1 MPGRLSHG
9 THQLEHDGVRNSRGL
24 GDTRGMTLEGATR
37 TLGVAI
43 TVVGAFVVSPAG
55 FQLLVADAR
64 TFSKV
69 HSGRFRNWLSRR
81 LPRLFRTQH
90 VEPSVVDVGTVSLS
104 AEATLTA
111 TATIQATGGLE
122 QRVKSL
128 EDHLT
133 LVNQELAKLHARAD
147 QNEQHAERRLLDV
160 RQELQKA
167 LDVLSE
173 RVTGDK
179 RTAVQT
185 DARALPV
192 VALGALLIGLS
203 PELGKLPFIAW
214 PVMAFAVFITF
225 RAVRGA
231 WRDAKTS

>member
-1 MPGRLSHG
+1 
-9 THQLEHDGVRNSRGL
+9 
-24 GDTRGMTLEGATR
+24 MTLEGAIR
-37 TLGVAI
+37 TLGVLI

-55 FQLLVADAR
+55 SKLLVADAR

-69 HSGRFRNWLSRR
+69 HTGRFHIWLSRW

-90 VEPSVVDVGTVSLS
+90 VELSAVDGGTVSLS
-104 AEATLTA
+104 AEGTLTA
-111 TATIQATGGLE
+111 TATVQATGSLE
-122 QRVKSL
+122 QRIKSL

-133 LVNQELAKLHARAD
+133 LVNQELAKLRATVA
-147 QNEQHAERRLLDV
+147 QNEQHAERRLLAV

-167 LDVLSE
+167 LDALGE
-173 RVTGDK
+173 RVTQDK
-179 RTAVQT
+179 RTADQT

-192 VALGALLIGLS
+192 VALGAVLIGLS

-214 PVMAFAVFITF
+214 IVMAFAVFITF